1 MVPPPWL
8 EFTTSDPSFSTT
20 RVRPP
25 GATRT
30 PAGLDRTKGLR
41 STCRGDRAPPFNVGA
56 DQAAAP
62 ASGLFPAI
70 GLALAAVALALALR
84 K

>member
-1 MVPPPWL
+1 MNPLDFVNSGTL
-8 EFTTSDPSFSTT
+8 TGGAAAPSAASQKLDFS
-20 RVRPP
+20 
-25 GATRT
+25 
-30 PAGLDRTKGLR
+30 
-41 STCRGDRAPPFNVGA
+41 APFHVGA